1 MKFHQAALLSV
12 FSEAQGN
19 NRKQRDVGVE
29 VIINIIRNIFTQPAP
44 WSGKSQASR
53 SSGQWRLLGPP
64 EHSSVVSLN
73 GHHCEVSLQQNWKP
87 LNYEEGAM
95 DAFLLK
101 STKAFHL
108 TE

>member
-1 MKFHQAALLSV
+1 MKFHQAALHSI

-53 SSGQWRLLGPP
+53 SSGQRGLPP
-64 EHSSVVSLN
+64 SPPKHSSFMIS
-73 GHHCEVSLQQNWKP
+73 ERAP
-87 LNYEEGAM
+87 L
-95 DAFLLK
+95 
-101 STKAFHL
+101 
-108 TE
+108 